1 MQDVINEAETLYN
14 LMMNLDF
21 NPQKLFEE
29 WSRTYGLT
37 HELSPNT
44 RNFSPMRDT
53 SFLLRAMDDNISKM
67 Q

>member
-1 MQDVINEAETLYN
+1 MQDVITEAETLYN

-29 WSRTYGLT
+29 WIKTNGLS

-44 RNFSPMRDT
+44 RNFSPLRDT
-53 SFLLRAMDDNISKM
+53 SFLLRAMNDNTGKM